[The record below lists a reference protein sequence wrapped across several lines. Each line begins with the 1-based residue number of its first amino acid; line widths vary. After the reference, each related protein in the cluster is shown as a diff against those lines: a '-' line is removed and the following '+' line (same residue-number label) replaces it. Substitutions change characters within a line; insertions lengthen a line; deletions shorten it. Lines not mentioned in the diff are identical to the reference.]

1 MLDSGASAKIAT
13 SKRADSRELSRVN
26 NVLDAVLDY
35 SEAQN
40 WQGFDKHDALNSPIL
55 EVVCGWNRI
64 TRLLAVQAVMRSPV
78 NLRPMLLT
86 ARTYNPKG
94 LALFIR
100 GLLDRYSLD
109 GNDQHLVRVRTLI
122 RQLDDMAVTTPSGG
136 RAWGYQYP
144 WQDLGF
150 FAPRGTPNAVV
161 TAFVCEAFLAA
172 HRQWGEPEF
181 LSRVEA
187 AIPFFLGDLQRL
199 KDEPEELCLSYMPL
213 PMSMRV
219 MDVSILI
226 ASVLAQFARQ
236 ANQPQWLEPAR
247 RLVCY
252 VVRRQTDYHAW
263 FYTDPP
269 GDSPIRHDNYHTG
282 FILDALSNYMD
293 ATGEREWQPQYDAG
307 LAFYAEHLF
316 EPSGAPRWMSDREY
330 PYDIHGAAQGI
341 LTFSRHMNTHGELA
355 LRIADWSLN
364 EMYSQ
369 EGRFYHQRT
378 RWYTKKFTQLRWC
391 NAWMVRALAAFAK
404 GISLG
409 IDGDGTTPTKR

>member
-1 MLDSGASAKIAT
+1 MLEHDPSTTITVMGVVGAQ
-13 SKRADSRELSRVN
+13 ELSRVN
-26 NVLDAVLDY
+26 GVLDAVLDY
-35 SEAQN
+35 SEAQH

-55 EVVCGWNRI
+55 EALCGWSRV

-78 NLRPMLLT
+78 NVRPILMT
-86 ARTYNPKG
+86 PRTFNPKG
-94 LALFIR
+94 LALFMR
-100 GLLDRYSLD
+100 GLLDRYALD
-109 GNDQHLVRVRTLI
+109 GNEQHLVRVRALAS
-122 RQLDDMAVTTPSGG
+122 QLDAMAVVTPSGG

-161 TAFVCEAFLAA
+161 TAFVCEAFLSA
-172 HRQWGEPEF
+172 HRQLKEPEW

-199 KDEPEELCLSYMPL
+199 KDEPEELCVSYMPL
-213 PMSMRV
+213 PMNMRV
-219 MDVSILI
+219 MDVSILV

-236 ANQPQWLEPAR
+236 ANQPQWFEPAK
-247 RLVCY
+247 RLACY

-282 FILDALSNYMD
+282 FILDALSDYMD
-293 ATGEREWQPQYDAG
+293 ATGEREWQSQYDTG
-307 LAFYAEHLF
+307 LTFYAKHLF
-316 EPSGAPRWMSDREY
+316 EPNGAPRWMSDRGY

-341 LTFSRHMNTHGELA
+341 LTFSRHMKTHGDLA
-355 LRIADWSLN
+355 RRIVDWALAQ
-364 EMYSQ
+364 MYNP

-378 RWYTKKFTQLRWC
+378 RWYTKKITQLRWC
-391 NAWMVRALAAFAK
+391 NAWMVRALAAYAK
-404 GISLG
+404 GI
-409 IDGDGTTPTKR
+409 DCETH

>member
-1 MLDSGASAKIAT
+1 MLRHDESTTATTMGAANKQEF
-13 SKRADSRELSRVN
+13 SRIN
-26 NVLDAVLDY
+26 GVLDAVLDY
-35 SEAQN
+35 SEAQR

-55 EVVCGWNRI
+55 EALCGWSRV
-64 TRLLAVQAVMRSPV
+64 TRLIAVQAVMRSPV
-78 NLRPMLLT
+78 NVRPILMT
-86 ARTYNPKG
+86 PRTFNPKG
-94 LALFIR
+94 LALFMR
-100 GLLDRYSLD
+100 GLLDRYALD
-109 GNDQHLVRVRTLI
+109 GNEEHLVRVRALAT
-122 RQLDDMAVTTPSGG
+122 QLDAMAVVTPSGG

-172 HRQWGEPEF
+172 HRQLKEPEW

-213 PMSMRV
+213 PMNMRV
-219 MDVSILI
+219 MDVSILV

-236 ANQPQWLEPAR
+236 ASQPQWFEPAK
-247 RLVCY
+247 RLACY
-252 VVRRQTDYHAW
+252 VARRQTDYHAW

-282 FILDALSNYMD
+282 FILDALSSYMD
-293 ATGEREWQPQYDAG
+293 ATGEREWQSQYDAG
-307 LAFYAEHLF
+307 LAFYAKYLF
-316 EPSGAPRWMSDREY
+316 EASGAPRWMSDRGY

-341 LTFSRHMNTHGELA
+341 LTFSRHMKTHGDLA
-355 LRIADWSLN
+355 RRIVDWALA
-364 EMYSQ
+364 EMYNPQ
-369 EGRFYHQRT
+369 GRFYHQRT

-391 NAWMVRALAAFAK
+391 NAWMVRALAAYAK
-404 GISLG
+404 GI
-409 IDGDGTTPTKR
+409 DCETH

>member
-1 MLDSGASAKIAT
+1 MLEHDESTTVTTIGAAGT
-13 SKRADSRELSRVN
+13 QELSRIN
-26 NVLDAVLDY
+26 GVLDAVLDY
-35 SEAQN
+35 SEAQH

-55 EVVCGWNRI
+55 EALCGWSRV
-64 TRLLAVQAVMRSPV
+64 TRLLAVQSVMRSPV
-78 NLRPMLLT
+78 NVRPILLT
-86 ARTYNPKG
+86 PRTFNPKG
-94 LALFIR
+94 LALFMR
-100 GLLDRYSLD
+100 GLLDRYALD
-109 GNDQHLVRVRTLI
+109 GNEHHLVRI
-122 RQLDDMAVTTPSGG
+122 RALASQLDAMAVVTPSGG

-150 FAPRGTPNAVV
+150 FAPRGTPNAIV

-172 HRQWGEPEF
+172 HRQLKEAEW

-213 PMSMRV
+213 PMNMRV
-219 MDVSILI
+219 MDVSIWV

-236 ANQPQWLEPAR
+236 ANQPQWFEPAK
-247 RLVCY
+247 RLACY

-293 ATGEREWQPQYDAG
+293 ATGEREWQSQYDTG
-307 LAFYAEHLF
+307 LAFYAKHLF
-316 EPSGAPRWMSDREY
+316 EPNGAPRWMSDRGY

-341 LTFSRHMNTHGELA
+341 LTFSRHMKTHGDLA
-355 LRIADWSLN
+355 RRTVDWALA
-364 EMYSQ
+364 EMYNP

-391 NAWMVRALAAFAK
+391 NAWMVRALAAYAK
-404 GISLG
+404 GI
-409 IDGDGTTPTKR
+409 DCETH